1 MTDIF
6 ALTESALATISPA
19 VPYAMA
25 PYKGALPDLY
35 IVHQLLNDDANQ
47 HADNVET
54 ARSYLVQ
61 VTVWCVTGLSGLPD
75 VDTAMKSVGFRKRNE
90 RQLPQ
95 DQQTGHYGLAM
106 EFIYQS
112 AP

>member
-1 MTDIF
+1 MIDIF

-19 VPYAMA
+19 VPYAMS
-25 PYKGALPDLY
+25 PYQGTLPDLY
-35 IVHQLLNDDANQ
+35 VVHQLINDDANQ
-47 HADNVET
+47 HADNEET

-61 VTVWCVTGLSGLPD
+61 VTVWSVTGLSNLPD
-75 VDTAMKSVGFRKRNE
+75 INTAMKSVGFRKRNE
-90 RQLPQ
+90 RQLPK